1 MALVGRRTAASTT
14 PGAAKVEDAVGDAD
28 TRTRGGDDALVLG
41 DPPSSLLGSLAEV
54 LRDGFPGANDALAQ
68 NSLER
73 VANFRE
79 QSTTT
84 SLPLA

>member
-1 MALVGRRTAASTT
+1 MALVGRRTAASTA
-14 PGAAKVEDAVGDAD
+14 PGAAKVEDVVGDAD

-41 DPPSSLLGSLAEV
+41 DPPSGLLGSLAEV
-54 LRDGFPGANDALAQ
+54 LHDGFPEVDDALVQ

-73 VANFRE
+73 VANVRE

-84 SLPLA
+84 FLPLA